1 MNVLF
6 IYSLQEIQSMRKPL
20 RSQELIQLGISSI
33 SAVLKEHKHATK
45 VVVLSRENSNAN
57 NLMIVQNA
65 MEAFRPQLLCFSA
78 VSSEYPFIASI
89 ASQIKNRHPKLY
101 SLIGGVH
108 ASLKPDEVIKDS
120 FDALC
125 IGEGE
130 YPTLELIQSLERN
143 EIPACIESLWLKHE
157 HGIEKNRIRPY
168 IENLDS
174 LPFLDRALWQEWIEE
189 RQDSQHSILL
199 GRGCPFECSYCS
211 NHALKKIAPGQYV
224 RLRSVD
230 NITKELRK
238 IAEDF
243 PHNRNAYLEIET
255 FYVNKEWAI
264 ELCKQLAALNAS
276 LNEPF
281 RFGVNLRITPN
292 TDYDELFRE
301 CRKSNFRFINIG
313 LESGSEK
320 IRKDV
325 LRRIYSNNDVIK
337 TVTTARRH
345 NLQVAFYNIIGLP
358 GETFE
363 DFQET
368 KRINRT
374 CQPDWMMTSIFFPY
388 PGTDLYE
395 LSKQKG
401 YFQGSLDTQM
411 ERSKAVLSLPHFPGK
426 QIQKAYEWFYFD
438 VYKGHKPLQ
447 VLLLRVFT
455 LKLRKFPK
463 LFGIYRAISRSGASK
478 KLKSFLEQK
487 GLWKQ

>member
-6 IYSLQEIQSMRKPL
+6 IYSLQEIQSTKKPL

-33 SAVLKEHKHATK
+33 SAVLKEHNHATK

-57 NLMIVQNA
+57 NQMILQNA
-65 MEAFRPQLLCFSA
+65 IESFKPRLLCFSA
-78 VSSEYPFIASI
+78 VSSEYPFISTI
-89 ASQIKNRHPKLY
+89 AGRLKKYHPNLY

-108 ASLKPDEVIKDS
+108 ASLNPSEAIKDS

-130 YPTLELIQSLERN
+130 YPTLELIQSLEQGKT
-143 EIPACIESLWLKHE
+143 PACIENLWFKHE
-157 HGIEKNRIRPY
+157 HGIEKNRIRPS
-168 IENLDS
+168 IEHLDK
-174 LPFLDRALWQEWIEE
+174 LPFLDRTMWQEWIDE
-189 RQDSQHSILL
+189 REDSQHAVLL

-211 NHALKKIAPGQYV
+211 NHALKKIAPGSYV

-230 NITKELRK
+230 NIIKELQQ
-238 IAEDF
+238 IAKDF

-264 ELCKQLAALNAS
+264 DLCRHLAS
-276 LNEPF
+276 LNSSLKEPF

-301 CRKSNFRFINIG
+301 CQKSNFRFINIG
-313 LESGSEK
+313 LESGSEE
-320 IRKDV
+320 IRKNV
-325 LRRIYSNNDVIK
+325 LRRIYSNNDVTK
-337 TVTTARRH
+337 TVASARKH
-345 NLQVAFYNIIGLP
+345 SLQVAFYNIIGLP
-358 GETFE
+358 EETYE

-368 KRINRT
+368 KRINRA

-395 LSKQKG
+395 LCKKKG
-401 YFQGSLDTQM
+401 YLNGKLDTQM
-411 ERSKAVLSLPHFPGK
+411 ERSRAILNLPQFPKK
-426 QIQKAYEWFYFD
+426 QVQKAYEWFYFD
-438 VYKGHKPLQ
+438 VYKGYKSLP
-447 VLLLRVFT
+447 VLLLRVLT

-463 LFGIYRAISRSGASK
+463 LLNIYLAISRSAASK
-478 KLKSFLEQK
+478 KLKSFLK
-487 GLWKQ
+487 KRGLWKH